1 MRNSWKLI
9 SCTALFVSLWAAPL
23 ASAQSALPPEVARH
37 GYADIIAYNG
47 KVVSMD
53 DKGLNQNPGT
63 IYEAIAVK
71 GTKIIALGTSARIRT
86 LADSNTKSIDLGG
99 KLLIPGIIE
108 SHTHLFGG
116 GQLGTQMGLP
126 TPHKGVN
133 LTIRASR
140 DMETTRLQIENGIKD
155 AVEKVD
161 DGDWITVGVRPNRE
175 EGISSNRVVAWF
187 AADKLETAERLD
199 RIAPDN
205 PVIVQGGIR
214 GSLNTR
220 AMEEAVA
227 VMPDYLAF
235 IDQSTGDSDASTS
248 GEVGSQEMAAI
259 KWEIF
264 YKDKPI
270 SLIAEMFRRV
280 LEEAA
285 SHGLT
290 TFSSRIPHP
299 LVMDGFALLNREEKM
314 PIRFASLYEVHRNP
328 NNPEYTRKFYK
339 LTGNLTGIGNDY
351 LWIHG
356 VASERWDTSF
366 PMACLGD
373 DVEAPPEIKARELCL
388 EPGDMFWDTLQNAL
402 EGGWRL
408 AGIHGLGSDGVRR
421 FMQMVDMAR
430 QNTGRTVEDMRKL
443 RLTVEHG
450 TVLGQ
455 VPDVLENLAKFG
467 IIISAASPR
476 LLRYPDYLRD
486 YGEQITPFM
495 LPVKTWINSGIR
507 VVGQNHSYRR
517 IGYLW
522 KIFMTRDVGALEG
535 VYEGGKVLPDEALDR
550 ITILKMWTNWASE
563 YVMKEDKLGSLEIG
577 KLADLLVL
585 DKDYF
590 TIPLDAIPDI
600 VPQMTVV
607 GGEIRSM
614 GADFA
619 LSQGMEPVGY
629 QFPDGYSPWGNSPR

>member
-1 MRNSWKLI
+1 MRNLWIASM
-9 SCTALFVSLWAAPL
+9 ALFLSPWAAPL
-23 ASAQSALPPEVARH
+23 VRAQSALPPEVARH

-53 DKGLNQNPGT
+53 DTGLNENPGNV
-63 IYEAIAVK
+63 YEAIAVK
-71 GTKIIALGTSARIRT
+71 GNKIIAVGTSARIRT
-86 LADSNTKSIDLGG
+86 MADSNTKSIDLGG
-99 KLLIPGIIE
+99 KTLIPGIIE
-108 SHTHLFGG
+108 SHVHLFGG

-133 LTIRASR
+133 LTIQAAR
-140 DMETTRLQIENGIKD
+140 DMESTRLKIENGIKD

-161 DGDWITVGVRPNRE
+161 PGDWVTVGVRPNRD
-175 EGISSNRVVAWF
+175 EGVSSNRGVAWF

-199 RIAPDN
+199 RISPEN

-214 GSLNTR
+214 GSLNTK
-220 AMEEAVA
+220 AMEEAKA
-227 VMPDYLAF
+227 VMPDYLDF
-235 IDQSTGDSDASTS
+235 INQSTGDSDASTS

-285 SHGLT
+285 SHGVT
-290 TFSSRIPHP
+290 TFSSRVPHP

-328 NNPEYTRKFYK
+328 NNPEYTREFYK
-339 LTGNLTGIGNDY
+339 LTGNLTGLGNDY

-356 VASERWDTSF
+356 VASVRWDTSF

-402 EGGWRL
+402 EAGWRL

-421 FMQMVDMAR
+421 FMQMVEMAR
-430 QNTGRTVEDMRKL
+430 QNTGRTVEDIRQL
-443 RLTVEHG
+443 RLTVEHA

-455 VPDVLENLAKFG
+455 VPDVMENLKKFG
-467 IIISAASPR
+467 IIVSAGPPR

-486 YGEQITPFM
+486 YGEQMNPFL

-522 KIFMTRDVGALEG
+522 KVFMTREVGALEG
-535 VYEGGKVLPDEALDR
+535 VYKGGKVLPDEAVSR
-550 ITILKMWTNWASE
+550 MTILKMWTNWASE
-563 YVMKEDKLGSLEIG
+563 YVLKEDKLGSLEVG

-590 TIPLDAIPDI
+590 TIPIDEIPNI

-607 GGEIRSM
+607 GGEVRYL
-614 GADFA
+614 GAGFA
-619 LSQGMEPVGY
+619 RRQGMEPVGY